1 MIVLIDNYDS
11 FTYNVYQYLSE
22 LGEEVEVYRN
32 DKITSDEIS
41 KLSPEAIII
50 SPGPGYPKDAGN
62 SLDIISGNYKDIPIL
77 GICLGHQSIGQ
88 VFGGTII
95 KAKKVMHGKSSEIYH
110 EDNALFKDIQCPTKV
125 MRYHSLVIDKV
136 LLSEELKVI
145 ATSLDDEEIM
155 AVKHVKYPVY
165 GIQFHPESIFTPMGK
180 KLLANFIEIK
190 NSLRRKAI

>member
-32 DKITSDEIS
+32 DKITSNDI
-41 KLSPEAIII
+41 KQLSPEAIII

-62 SLDIISGNYKDIPIL
+62 SLDIISGNYKNIPIL
-77 GICLGHQSIGQ
+77 GICLGHQSIGE

-95 KAKKVMHGKSSEIYH
+95 KAQKVMHGKSSEIYH
-110 EDNALFKDIQCPTKV
+110 EDNVLFKDIQCPTKV
-125 MRYHSLVIDKV
+125 MRYHSLVIDKAS
-136 LLSEELKVI
+136 LSEELKVI
-145 ATSLDDEEIM
+145 ATSIDDKEIM

-180 KLLANFIEIK
+180 KLLENFIEIK
-190 NSLRRKAI
+190 NSYRRNVV

>member
-22 LGEEVEVYRN
+22 LGEEVKVYRN
-32 DKITSDEIS
+32 DKITSAEIS

-125 MRYHSLVIDKV
+125 MRYHSLVIDKAS
-136 LLSEELKVI
+136 LSEELKVI

-190 NSLRRKAI
+190 NSLRREIV

>member
-1 MIVLIDNYDS
+1 MIILIDNYDS

-32 DKITSDEIS
+32 DKITSDDI
-41 KLSPEAIII
+41 KRLSPEAIII

-62 SLDIISGNYKDIPIL
+62 SLDIISGNYKNTPIL

-110 EDNALFKDIQCPTKV
+110 ENNDLFKDIQCPTKV
-125 MRYHSLVIDKV
+125 MRYHSLVIDKAS
-136 LLSEELKVI
+136 LSKELKVI
-145 ATSLDDEEIM
+145 ATSIDDEEIM

-190 NSLRRKAI
+190 NSLRREVV

>member
-1 MIVLIDNYDS
+1 MIILIDNYDS

-32 DKITSDEIS
+32 DKITSGEI
-41 KLSPEAIII
+41 KQLSPEAIII

-62 SLDIISGNYKDIPIL
+62 SLDIISGNYKYIPIL

-88 VFGGTII
+88 VFGGSII

-110 EDNALFKDIQCPTKV
+110 EDNTLFKDIPLPTKV
-125 MRYHSLVIDKV
+125 MRYHSLVIDRAS
-136 LLSEELKVI
+136 LSEELKVI
-145 ATSLDDEEIM
+145 ATSIDDEEIM
-155 AVKHVKYPVY
+155 AVKHARYPVY

-190 NSLRRKAI
+190 NTCRGNVV

>member
-1 MIVLIDNYDS
+1 MIILIDNYDS

-32 DKITSDEIS
+32 DKITSDEIRQ
-41 KLSPEAIII
+41 LSPEAIII
-50 SPGPGYPKDAGN
+50 SPGPGYPKDSGN
-62 SLDIISGNYKDIPIL
+62 SLDIISGNYKDIPML

-110 EDNALFKDIQCPTKV
+110 EDNDLFKDIQCPTKV
-125 MRYHSLVIDKV
+125 MRYHSLVIDKAS
-136 LLSEELKVI
+136 LSEELKVI

-155 AVKHVKYPVY
+155 AVKHVRYPVY

-180 KLLANFIEIK
+180 KLLENFIEIK